1 MKGIVLAGGSGSRL
15 YPLTVAFSKQL
26 LPIFDK
32 PMIFY
37 PLSVLM
43 LAGIRDI
50 LIIVNPKDKNLF
62 FNLLGDGSAYG
73 IKLQYEIQKKPN
85 GIAECFII
93 GKKFIKKDN
102 VCLILGDNI
111 FYGYQFSSLLKEG
124 FSLKKGALIFT
135 NFVKNPK
142 DFAIAEFDKFGKVV
156 SLQEKPNIPK
166 TNHAVTGL
174 YFYDN
179 DVIRI
184 AESLKPS
191 KRGEL
196 EITDINISYL
206 KNNLLKAYDLGRG
219 FAWLD
224 TGTQQSLLEAG
235 EFVSTIEKRQ
245 GLKIACLEEIAF
257 NFGWIDKKKLF
268 MQYKK
273 NNNSP
278 YGDYLKDILNKL

>member
-15 YPLTVAFSKQL
+15 YPLTAAFSKQL

-73 IKLQYEIQKKPN
+73 IKLQYKIQKKPN
-85 GIAECFII
+85 GIAESFII

-179 DVIRI
+179 DVIKI

-196 EITDINISYL
+196 EITDINIQYL

-268 MQYKK
+268 MQQKR

-278 YGDYLKDILNKL
+278 YGDYLKDILNKF

>member
-1 MKGIVLAGGSGSRL
+1 MKGIVLAGGSGTRL
-15 YPLTVAFSKQL
+15 YPLTAAFSKQL

-43 LAGIRDI
+43 LAGMRDI

-62 FNLLGDGSAYG
+62 FNLLGDGSDYG
-73 IKLQYEIQKKPN
+73 IKLQYEIQKKPS
-85 GIAECFII
+85 GIAESFII

-196 EITDINISYL
+196 EITDINIRYL

>member
-1 MKGIVLAGGSGSRL
+1 MKGIVLAGGSGTRL
-15 YPLTVAFSKQL
+15 YPLTAAFSKQL

-62 FNLLGDGSAYG
+62 FNLLGDGSDYG
-73 IKLQYEIQKKPN
+73 IKLQYEIQKKPS
-85 GIAECFII
+85 GIAESFII

-179 DVIRI
+179 D
-184 AESLKPS
+184 
-191 KRGEL
+191 
-196 EITDINISYL
+196 
-206 KNNLLKAYDLGRG
+206 DLDR
-219 FAWLD
+219 LR
-224 TGTQQSLLEAG
+224 L
-235 EFVSTIEKRQ
+235 VSMI
-245 GLKIACLEEIAF
+245 
-257 NFGWIDKKKLF
+257 W
-268 MQYKK
+268 YK
-273 NNNSP
+273 
-278 YGDYLKDILNKL
+278 

>member
-1 MKGIVLAGGSGSRL
+1 LAGGSGSRL
-15 YPLTVAFSKQL
+15 YPLTAAFSKQL

-73 IKLQYEIQKKPN
+73 IKLQYKIQKKPN
-85 GIAECFII
+85 GIAESFII

-142 DFAIAEFDKFGKVV
+142 DFAIAEFDNFGKVV

-179 DVIRI
+179 DVIKI

-196 EITDINISYL
+196 EITDINIQYL

-268 MQYKK
+268 MQQKR

>member
-1 MKGIVLAGGSGSRL
+1 MKGIILAGGSGSRL
-15 YPLTVAFSKQL
+15 YPLTAAFSKQL

-85 GIAECFII
+85 GIAESFII

-124 FSLKKGALIFT
+124 FSLKEGALIFT

-142 DFAIAEFDKFGKVV
+142 DFAIAEFDKFGKVI
-156 SLQEKPNIPK
+156 SLQEKPKIPK
-166 TNHAVTGL
+166 TNNAVTGL

-179 DVIRI
+179 DVIKI

-191 KRGEL
+191 KRGEF
-196 EITDINISYL
+196 EITDINIEYL
-206 KNNLLKAYDLGRG
+206 RNNLLKAYDLGRG

-257 NFGWIDKKKLF
+257 NFGWIGKKKLF
-268 MQYKK
+268 MQQKK

>member
-15 YPLTVAFSKQL
+15 YPLTAAFSKQL

-73 IKLQYEIQKKPN
+73 IKLQYKIQKKPN
-85 GIAECFII
+85 GIAESFII

-124 FSLKKGALIFT
+124 FSLKEGALIFT

-142 DFAIAEFDKFGKVV
+142 DFAIAEFDKFGKVI
-156 SLQEKPNIPK
+156 SLQEKPKIPK

-179 DVIRI
+179 DVIKI

-196 EITDINISYL
+196 EITDINIEYL
-206 KNNLLKAYDLGRG
+206 RNNLLKAYDLGRG

-257 NFGWIDKKKLF
+257 NFGWIGKKKLF
-268 MQYKK
+268 MQQKK

>member
-1 MKGIVLAGGSGSRL
+1 MKGIVLAGGSGTRL
-15 YPLTVAFSKQL
+15 YPLTAAFSKQL

-62 FNLLGDGSAYG
+62 FNLLGDGSDYG
-73 IKLQYEIQKKPN
+73 IKLQYEIQKKPS
-85 GIAECFII
+85 GIAESFII

-196 EITDINISYL
+196 EITDINIRYL

-268 MQYKK
+268 MQQKR